1 MYFIAHQLL
10 ADRLISQL
18 ACAYFVK
25 VGSAV
30 SSCPARPVGYI
41 RSTHTHPLRFCQ
53 LQVCTCVISVAGAYV
68 RDRAV
73 PEVCLGTVV
82 VYHHGIPLPGAM
94 VNQDSL
100 IAFPP
105 SPQSA
110 CLWCTLAVTC
120 PHMPTLCTYSC
131 L

>member
-1 MYFIAHQLL
+1 MYFIALL
-10 ADRLISQL
+10 ADGLISQL

-30 SSCPARPVGYI
+30 LVSSQASWLYSLG
-41 RSTHTHPLRFCQ
+41 THTSAEILSAAGLH
-53 LQVCTCVISVAGAYV
+53 VCNLSGCRGHTYV

-73 PEVCLGTVV
+73 LEVCLGTIVL
-82 VYHHGIPLPGAM
+82 YHHGNPLPRAM